1 MSDQIKCNLLKR
13 GHILGGLAGFGPLTE
28 RASRAVFQTNK
39 EKVSLAGKEE
49 VGPMPD
55 LAVIK
60 DHPCVQVAIGN
71 VAFLEECLKRL
82 LKWFVM
88 WVGGGVGERN
98 WRGRRAGLVILRGLG
113 PWLLVLGV
121 KAGSG
126 DCNRAVAVVQSL
138 PGGVLVD

>member
-1 MSDQIKCNLLKR
+1 
-13 GHILGGLAGFGPLTE
+13 LAGFGPLTE

-39 EKVSLAGKEE
+39 AKVSLAGKEE

-71 VAFLEECLKRL
+71 VAFLEEGLKHL

-98 WRGRRAGLVILRGLG
+98 WRGRRAG
-113 PWLLVLGV
+113 WLFS
-121 KAGSG
+121 AGS
-126 DCNRAVAVVQSL
+126 A
-138 PGGVLVD
+138 PGSSCLG